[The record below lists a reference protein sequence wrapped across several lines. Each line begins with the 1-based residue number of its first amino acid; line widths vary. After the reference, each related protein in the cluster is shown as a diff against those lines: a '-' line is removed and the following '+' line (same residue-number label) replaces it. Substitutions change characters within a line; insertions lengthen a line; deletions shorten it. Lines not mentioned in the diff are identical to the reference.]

1 MDDTYILSL
10 PGFVWFKAKYRADSP
25 RCFHTCYNIGKGQVV
40 SVGGVDFG
48 LGFPSCWQAPDPFQN
63 GIGVFDMRTMAWTGE
78 YNANAPDY
86 DSPQIARDWYA
97 AGYVTLTS
105 PPEVM

>member
-1 MDDTYILSL
+1 M
-10 PGFVWFKAKYRADSP
+10 
-25 RCFHTCYNIGKGQVV
+25 
-40 SVGGVDFG
+40 
-48 LGFPSCWQAPDPFQN
+48 
-63 GIGVFDMRTMAWTGE
+63 FDMRTMAWTGE